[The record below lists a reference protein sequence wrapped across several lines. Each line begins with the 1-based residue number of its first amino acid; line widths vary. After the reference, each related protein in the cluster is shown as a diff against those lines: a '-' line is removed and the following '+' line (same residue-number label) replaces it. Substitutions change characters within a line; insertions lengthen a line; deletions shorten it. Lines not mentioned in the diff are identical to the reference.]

1 LVKISDTSKFY
12 ILSVFFVLANAFLIL
27 KGYYYLSFLPLVMAI
42 GMLAFYRLD
51 NFYLLIVF
59 LVPLS
64 IPLYEFVEGL
74 DINFSLPSEILLAAG
89 LLLIIIKVI
98 KGERFDRRILSH
110 PLSVVIYINL
120 AWMFVTVLTS
130 SMPVV
135 SLKYFIARLWFV
147 VIFYL
152 LAAEVFKN
160 HSNIRKYFWAYIIPL
175 IAVIFYS
182 ISRHLTIGLF
192 DQNAA
197 HSVMNPFYSDHT
209 SYGAILAMI
218 IPVIIG
224 MIIDGSYSTY
234 ARIFAGLLLPLIVM
248 AIVLSYTRAAW
259 VSLLAAALVLTAVRL
274 RIKLHHIFI
283 ILVIAGFYVYNN
295 YTEISAVIEKNKT
308 GSSADLQ
315 EHVQSI
321 TNITNDYSNLE
332 RFNRWNCALR
342 MFAEKPV
349 FGWGPGT
356 YMFKYAPFQ
365 ISREKTPISTN
376 FGDRG
381 NAHSE
386 YLGPLAE
393 SGLFGAITFI
403 LILVLVVI
411 TGLRVYR
418 KAPGI
423 KYKIISMSVLLGL
436 ITYFTHGILN
446 NFLDTDKASAL
457 FWGYIAIL
465 VLLDVHLPGIKEQE
479 KISREK

>member
-1 LVKISDTSKFY
+1 MVKISDTSKFY